1 MLTVETS
8 TINFICHWFDSTE
21 VWTHSRR
28 AHQLLHNRTICIL
41 KMQKMN
47 ICLLDS
53 TCIEMSYCFWCNRY
67 IGCYIFNTVLSC
79 AKSMMLCKKKLA
91 QNAGS
96 CTTWF
101 IRQFLFGIDPFFY
114 QCVTAHIKWK
124 WPEQARKVSGYGLY
138 FCFYWILK
146 LFQQCGICFLF
157 HFIISYGMLLDV
169 SLSLI
174 KAKKHLISIIL
185 HMILKVSLHW
195 SLVNYCCMISLSIV
209 IYLSWF

>member
-1 MLTVETS
+1 VLTVETS

-79 AKSMMLCKKKLA
+79 AKSMMLRKKKLA

-124 WPEQARKVSGYGLY
+124 WPEQARKVSGHVNVLWAIFFVFIEFWNCSNSVVFVFFFILLY
-138 FCFYWILK
+138 
-146 LFQQCGICFLF
+146 
-157 HFIISYGMLLDV
+157 
-169 SLSLI
+169 
-174 KAKKHLISIIL
+174 
-185 HMILKVSLHW
+185 HMA
-195 SLVNYCCMISLSIV
+195 CC
-209 IYLSWF
+209 